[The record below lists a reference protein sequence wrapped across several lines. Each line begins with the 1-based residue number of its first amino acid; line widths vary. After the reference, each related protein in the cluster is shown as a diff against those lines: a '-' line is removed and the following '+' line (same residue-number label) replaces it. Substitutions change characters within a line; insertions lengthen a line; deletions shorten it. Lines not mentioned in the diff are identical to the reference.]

1 MHNENAA
8 PTRWKAACCHLE
20 QEPVGVSL
28 AENRTNFGIHSV
40 FIYEIEIT
48 EIRVW
53 QGVGGGCGHEAYK
66 NAVVELV

>member
-1 MHNENAA
+1 MN
-8 PTRWKAACCHLE
+8 
-20 QEPVGVSL
+20 L

>member
-1 MHNENAA
+1 M
-8 PTRWKAACCHLE
+8 
-20 QEPVGVSL
+20 SL

-66 NAVVELV
+66 NAVVELVYDS